1 MGVERASRCGLDE
14 PGGDEM
20 SSSSRK
26 YSLSFLQMY
35 FSTLDSISSPPRPER
50 KASKGKEEPP
60 EEQLHLLFNLF
71 FVNLISLKL
80 LSLDFFK

>member
-1 MGVERASRCGLDE
+1 MWGGYYNENFNLWEER
-14 PGGDEM
+14 DEM

-35 FSTLDSISSPPRPER
+35 FSTLNSILSPPRPER

-60 EEQLHLLFNLF
+60 EEKLHLLFHLF
-71 FVNLISLKL
+71 LCI
-80 LSLDFFK
+80 